1 MTLLT
6 SYSTGTVS
14 VSNSSTTVTG
24 TRTAWLTAGI
34 EAGDIFWAAGLSVRI
49 ASVDSNTQ
57 ITLAYAWP
65 GSAQSGANYEIRF
78 TTDATRVLASS
89 RAVLTTLNNGN
100 LSALSG
106 LTTSADTLAYFTG
119 SGVAALTSFTSAARS
134 LLDDTSVPAMRATL
148 GLGTLA
154 TQNAS
159 SVAVTGGSITGITD
173 LAIADG
179 GTGSSTAE
187 GARTNLGLGTAAV
200 KNIGTSGDAVP
211 LLSNSNTF
219 SGTITRSPAP
229 GNTEVGAWGFVANSD
244 YAPNFNTH
252 QGRSFGGHLVSTLF
266 GGGSAGVTGWIS
278 ANDVAGEG
286 VEMELVIGGWGRPAT
301 AWYFKE
307 AGTLV
312 APGAYVNNS
321 DERIKA
327 LDDPWEDP
335 IAMLRGLRGRAW
347 TRKDGG
353 GRGIGIIAQ
362 DVEAI
367 LPDQIYTAVGERV
380 LDDGTVLSEV
390 KSIDTAG
397 VGVAVLV
404 EALKATITRLEAAEA
419 KIAVLEAAQG

>member
-34 EAGDIFWAAGLSVRI
+34 EAGDIFWAAGLSARI

-154 TQNAS
+154 TLSTAP
-159 SVAVTGGSITGITD
+159 VAN
-173 LAIADG
+173 G
-179 GTGSSTAE
+179 GTGATTAADARTKLGLGTVAKLSTVPIAN
-187 GARTNLGLGTAAV
+187 GGTGATTTSAARTNLGLGTAAV
-200 KNIGTSGDAVP
+200 KNTGTSGDAVP
-211 LLSNSNTF
+211 LLNASNTWSSPQLLPNGSSSAPSLAF
-219 SGTITRSPAP
+219 SGQT
-229 GNTEVGAWGFVANSD
+229 G
-244 YAPNFNTH
+244 
-252 QGRSFGGHLVSTLF
+252 
-266 GGGSAGVTGWIS
+266 TGWYRI
-278 ANDVAGEG
+278 EG
-286 VEMELVIGGWGRPAT
+286 T
-301 AWYFKE
+301 
-307 AGTLV
+307 
-312 APGAYVNNS
+312 
-321 DERIKA
+321 
-327 LDDPWEDP
+327 
-335 IAMLRGLRGRAW
+335 
-347 TRKDGG
+347 
-353 GRGIGIIAQ
+353 GIGA
-362 DVEAI
+362 
-367 LPDQIYTAVGERV
+367 AV
-380 LDDGTVLSEV
+380 
-390 KSIDTAG
+390 AG
-397 VGVAVLV
+397 VGVLSISGNNGISLGTVTNGNSAVTG
-404 EALKATITRLEAAEA
+404 TIA
-419 KIAVLEAAQG
+419 